1 MREMHVMRG
10 MHEMTVLQAR
20 GKAGRVAGLCAGLVL
35 AGGLVAGL
43 GTTPAMGLSTVHQ
56 ARAHR
61 AMAEAGTGSAARCA
75 HPVTHPVGPFT
86 IRRDDRTI
94 QDSRGRVF
102 VTYGITVPGLS
113 SPSFRKDPGS
123 FVRQVVARKDIPK
136 INATA
141 RVWCGNTVRLQ
152 VSQYDVVTGSSPACD
167 TPFLDQALDREVHK
181 AESDGLVVVINDNTE
196 SDPDSTAER
205 DPTQATFEFWNCV
218 TRHAESWRT
227 GVTYAHDPQV
237 IFDVFNEPRADS
249 CRHPHGGP
257 FDMNLWRNGGTGQ
270 CGPAVHYQGMDAVV
284 YHLRVFDDTRNLV
297 WVEGPGTGNTLA
309 GLLRGPCP
317 GRSNCLITA
326 RLGPVAY
333 AIHHPYVSEPSVPAS
348 PATWWKEFGYL
359 IDKRPGHARGVAPVV
374 AGEWTNFSGQNAYC
388 WPDAPVS
395 VPRFLSYLQRLGIG
409 MSAYQLSPPYL
420 IQSNGR
426 WSDTTF
432 YPSPATRV
440 NCGQGIW
447 PKNQIQG
454 PGADIRAWF
463 RARD

>member
-1 MREMHVMRG
+1 M
-10 MHEMTVLQAR
+10 
-20 GKAGRVAGLCAGLVL
+20 
-35 AGGLVAGL
+35 
-43 GTTPAMGLSTVHQ
+43 
-56 ARAHR
+56 
-61 AMAEAGTGSAARCA
+61 
-75 HPVTHPVGPFT
+75 GPFT

-113 SPSFRKDPGS
+113 SPSFRKDPGC
-123 FVRQVVARKDIPK
+123 FVKQVVARKDIPK

-152 VSQYDVVTGSSPACD
+152 VSQYDVVTSSSPACD
-167 TPFLDQALDREVHK
+167 TPFLDRALDREVHK

-237 IFDVFNEPRADS
+237 IFDVFNEPRADA
-249 CRHPHGGP
+249 CRHLHGGP

-270 CGPAVHYQGMDAVV
+270 CGPAVHYQGLDAVV

-326 RLGPVAY
+326 KLGPVAY

-359 IDKRPGHARGVAPVV
+359 IDRPDRTHGVAPVV

-395 VPRFLSYLQRLGIG
+395 VPRFLSYLQALGIG

-432 YPSPATRV
+432 YPSP
-440 NCGQGIW
+440 GH
-447 PKNQIQG
+447 
-454 PGADIRAWF
+454 PG
-463 RARD
+463 